1 MNSQWETRRLL
12 HGGLLRFPNDNRV
25 PARGAINWQERFAV
39 LAQQT
44 KDERL
49 KAYYLAGMPTGDTP
63 IEHVP
68 LLAMNIQT
76 TGPNPAQDSVL
87 SINIAPVSIGV
98 SGTGQARQWMM
109 PTRAGADDD
118 LSFSDLL
125 NEFLQAIS
133 SHVLV
138 VHCRAIERSF
148 LNRELQS
155 LIHEPIEI
163 PVIDTMELEARL
175 HRRHPTAN
183 LWSKLWRKH
192 RSEPVCIELATSRA
206 RYGLAPHP
214 SHDPLACARATA
226 ELLQAQVA
234 NRYTLQTPLDQL
246 WC

>member
-1 MNSQWETRRLL
+1 M
-12 HGGLLRFPNDNRV
+12 
-25 PARGAINWQERFAV
+25 

-44 KDERL
+44 KHDRL

-63 IEHVP
+63 IGEVA

-76 TGPNPAQDSVL
+76 TGPNPAQDHVL
-87 SINIAPVSIGV
+87 SINIAPVTIGV
-98 SGTGQARQWMM
+98 CGTGHARQWIM
-109 PTRAGADDD
+109 PTRDRLGDDV
-118 LSFSDLL
+118 SFSDML

-133 SHVLV
+133 NHVLV

-183 LWSKLWRKH
+183 LWSRLWRKH
-192 RSEPVCIELATSRA
+192 RSESVCIELATSRA

-226 ELLQAQVA
+226 ELLQHQVA
-234 NRYTLQTPLDQL
+234 NRYSAQTPLDKL